1 MVMVRI
7 ILLCFS
13 LAVSLFLPAQS
24 SAVFSGRVVDT
35 SENGMYGVNIVAY
48 NESGRQLCYAI
59 SDAEGYFTLKPV
71 GGIAYVRFSFLG
83 YETQTVKYNPAVNKV
98 VVRMKETSFHLR
110 EVAVKAE
117 RISERGDTLTYSVA
131 GFKQIQDRSIAD
143 VIRKMPGLE
152 VKPLMEA
159 YHIRESR

>member
-13 LAVSLFLPAQS
+13 LAVSLCLPAQS
-24 SAVFSGRVVDT
+24 SAVFFGKVVDT

-48 NESGRQLCYAI
+48 NESGRPLCYAI

-71 GGIAYVRFSFLG
+71 GGIAYIRFSFLG

-98 VVRMKETSFHLR
+98 VVRMTFSFVRFL
-110 EVAVKAE
+110 
-117 RISERGDTLTYSVA
+117 
-131 GFKQIQDRSIAD
+131 
-143 VIRKMPGLE
+143 
-152 VKPLMEA
+152 
-159 YHIRESR
+159 